1 MPDQEREII
10 IPRYKL
16 IISYDVNPANHENYF
31 RFVMSEFVPTLQEMG
46 LYMTEAW
53 HTAYGDYPLRMA
65 GFVAED
71 IETIQRLLGSDQWLE
86 LERRFQDYVRNY
98 SLTVVP
104 YRPGFQ
110 FIR

>member
-1 MPDQEREII
+1 MSDEEREVI

-16 IISYDVNPANHENYF
+16 IISYDVIPSSHENYF
-31 RFVMSEFVPTLQEMG
+31 RFIMSEFVPTLQEMG

-65 GFVAED
+65 GFVSED
-71 IETIQRLLGSDQWLE
+71 IDTIHQLLDSEQWQDLQS
-86 LERRFQDYVRNY
+86 RFHNYVRNY
-98 SLTVVP
+98 SLMVVP